1 LIFWG
6 LYSKSRIILIGSL
19 VTFTINLLWN
29 LGRLLPDIDGAVL
42 AITIGILLI
51 AVAVI
56 LERMKKRV
64 TQSGRVW
71 IEQLS
76 DWNW

>member
-1 LIFWG
+1 MA
-6 LYSKSRIILIGSL
+6 
-19 VTFTINLLWN
+19 TFTINLLWN

-42 AITIGILLI
+42 AITIGIVLI

-56 LERMKKRV
+56 LERMKERV
-64 TQSGRVW
+64 AQSGRVW

>member
-1 LIFWG
+1 MA
-6 LYSKSRIILIGSL
+6 
-19 VTFTINLLWN
+19 TFAINLLWN

-42 AITIGILLI
+42 AITIGIVLI

-56 LERMKKRV
+56 LERMKERV
-64 TQSGRVW
+64 AQSGRVW

>member
-1 LIFWG
+1 MEPRA
-6 LYSKSRIILIGSL
+6 S
-19 VTFTINLLWN
+19 
-29 LGRLLPDIDGAVL
+29 LPDIDGAVL
-42 AITIGILLI
+42 AITIGIVLI

-56 LERMKKRV
+56 LERMKERV
-64 TQSGRVW
+64 AQSGRVW